1 MCGNIDIFFSS
12 SHSLIINLLMNQS
25 LLDLGLCPSA
35 SLVVPRQTSS
45 GTSQTTAHSNSTTG
59 LAGTG
64 QSSTATGQ
72 TSSSSQRVLAR
83 GSGSGGQVLGRG
95 ERENVEEEM
104 DIERVNPEIQPSTSD
119 DRVNENRLNV
129 QMQEDESHSH
139 SDDDEMELE
148 SDDDNMQ
155 PPPYMDM
162 PQTKYQTPNW
172 SKYCPPQR
180 RQFGGPRPPHHRPPR
195 AQFPGFPPLGGEEIF
210 GGEGHKLGGKE
221 VAVLGD
227 IQLTSHEGGQKVTF
241 CNQDTIGPDY
251 SVLNSEVSSFQR
263 LLSIQMCHLRQ
274 TSTPMHTYT
283 C

>member
-1 MCGNIDIFFSS
+1 
-12 SHSLIINLLMNQS
+12 MNQS

-35 SLVVPRQTSS
+35 SLVVPRQSSQSSS
-45 GTSQTTAHSNSTTG
+45 GTSQTAAHSTG

-83 GSGSGGQVLGRG
+83 GSGSRGQVLGRG

-119 DRVNENRLNV
+119 DGVNENRLNV
-129 QMQEDESHSH
+129 EMQEDESHSH

-162 PQTKYQTPNW
+162 PPRPNIRPPIGANIV
-172 SKYCPPQR
+172 PPQR

-263 LLSIQMCHLRQ
+263 LLSTQM
-274 TSTPMHTYT
+274 
-283 C
+283 